1 MTEQYDD
8 NEDMAEG
15 KYIVI
20 HSTGDD
26 NTVSTRDIP
35 DQLPVLEET
44 IGSEANTLL
53 MMLPGQTTPL
63 TFVDVKSIILGRYDP
78 TTGLYPT
85 VDLIPYF
92 GKSLGVSRRHA
103 EIILQ
108 HGHYYVRDL
117 DSANGT
123 WLNNRKMTN
132 QPEVIKSGDQL
143 RLGELLIVLFLSEKE
158 TKGRTKQERL
168 TGQHTLYLQY
178 YNATQV
184 LPPDSMTVEFMNQI
198 LGRYLQILSSIQ
210 STIFDANK
218 QDKQPITISSI
229 QVMDKPNTIEIQLH
243 IHPQLLFFL
252 RDVVQKRINQSQ
264 YDLADALS
272 SPTLYSDFAQDIL
285 SQLTPSKVNDDQYVT
300 YVSSLE
306 KDLQKLFAFDLKMVS
321 MEK

>member
-8 NEDMAEG
+8 SEDKAEG
-15 KYIVI
+15 KFIVP
-20 HSTGDD
+20 HVTEDD
-26 NTVSTRDIP
+26 QTVSTRDIP
-35 DQLPVLEET
+35 DHIPALEEP
-44 IGSEANTLL
+44 IGAEANTLL
-53 MMLPGQTTPL
+53 MMLPGQASPL
-63 TFVDVKSIILGRYDP
+63 TFVDINSIILGRYDP

-108 HGHYYVRDL
+108 NGRYYVRDL

-123 WLNNRKMTN
+123 WLNNRKMTS
-132 QPEVIKSGDQL
+132 QPEIIKSGDQL
-143 RLGELLIVLFLSEKE
+143 RLGELLIVLFLSDKD
-158 TKGRTKQERL
+158 KGRIKHQRL

-178 YNATQV
+178 YHATQK
-184 LPPDSMTVEFMNQI
+184 LAPDSMTIDFMNTV
-198 LGRYLQILSSIQ
+198 LGRYLQILNSIQ
-210 STIFDANK
+210 ATIFDANH
-218 QDKQPITISSI
+218 QERQSISISSI
-229 QVMDKPNTIEIQLH
+229 QVLDKPNSIEVQLH

-252 RDVVQKRINQSQ
+252 RDIVQKRINQSQ

-285 SQLTPSKVNDDQYVT
+285 SQLTPSKVSDENYVT

-306 KDLQKLFAFDLKMVS
+306 KDLQKLFGFDLKMVS